1 MIKKHLIVDIK
12 KRDIDSEHYK
22 IWRYMSIEK
31 FLYLIMNRKLY
42 MSQAAAFNDP
52 YEGVVSDSIRY
63 SEKAGKSE
71 QEVEEIRDKYNKY
84 QKEAKKCYVSCW
96 HINQN
101 ENVAMWKLYADEKS
115 GVAIQ
120 SKIGNLIKSMNCK
133 KKKKSD
139 ITMYLGKVKY
149 MNFNYEQDHDYNG
162 DEFEQDHDYNGDEFE
177 ISEIVDVLFYKRFEF
192 GGENELRLVKEYDS
206 KIENNGYEV
215 DVNLEAL
222 IEKIYV
228 SPTAP
233 EYYRDIVEGLLK
245 KYNYE
250 FEVVQS
256 SDLLKH

>member
-1 MIKKHLIVDIK
+1 MVMIKKHLIGNIEK
-12 KRDIDSEHYK
+12 KDIDSEDDK

-63 SEKAGKSE
+63 SEKSGKSE
-71 QEVEEIRDKYNKY
+71 QEQEAIRDKYNKW
-84 QKEAKKCYVSCW
+84 QKKAKKCYVSCW
-96 HINQN
+96 HINKN

-120 SKIGNLIKSMNCK
+120 SKIGNLIKSMSCNDE
-133 KKKKSD
+133 KKSKSSKSS
-139 ITMYLGKVKY
+139 MYLGKVKY

-162 DEFEQDHDYNGDEFE
+162 DGFE
-177 ISEIVDVLFYKRFEF
+177 ISKIVDVLFYKRFEF
-192 GGENELRLVKEYDS
+192 GCENELRLVKEYDS
-206 KIENNGYEV
+206 EIGNNGYEV

-233 EYYRDIVEGLLK
+233 EYYKDIVEGILK
-245 KYNYE
+245 KYKYE

-256 SDLLKH
+256 INLLKR

>member
-1 MIKKHLIVDIK
+1 MVMIKKNLIGNIEK
-12 KRDIDSEHYK
+12 KDIDSEDDK

-63 SEKAGKSE
+63 SEKSGKSE
-71 QEVEEIRDKYNKY
+71 QEQEAIRDQYNKL
-84 QKEAKKCYVSCW
+84 QKKAKKCYVSCW
-96 HINQN
+96 HINKN

-120 SKIGNLIKSMNCK
+120 SKIGNLIKSMPCNDE
-133 KKKKSD
+133 KKSKSSKSSKSS
-139 ITMYLGKVKY
+139 MYLGKVKY
-149 MNFNYEQDHDYNG
+149 MNFNYEQGHDYNG
-162 DEFEQDHDYNGDEFE
+162 DDFE

-206 KIENNGYEV
+206 KTGNNGYEV
-215 DVNLEAL
+215 DVNLEAV

-233 EYYRDIVEGLLK
+233 EYYKNIVKGILE
-245 KYNYE
+245 KYDYE
-250 FEVVQS
+250 FEVLQS
-256 SDLLKH
+256 SDLLKY